1 VSLVGVR
8 VRVWA
13 VFEPEVKL
21 SVPVSEEKS
30 LLDIGVLPFGTITQR
45 TVVAAPSAEEGVI
58 VTVKLPP
65 SATVA
70 EIVGVVND
78 PGISALLHVYV
89 GAIHKRRIN
98 ILAAAICTR

>member
-1 VSLVGVR
+1 M
-8 VRVWA
+8 
-13 VFEPEVKL
+13 FEPEVKL

-45 TVVAAPSAEEGVI
+45 TVVAAPSADEGVI

-65 SATVA
+65 SAIVA

-89 GAIHKRRIN
+89 GAIHKRRTN
-98 ILAAAICTR
+98 ILTAFICTR